1 VRTVDISASKSKK
14 NKTFCTFC
22 GGPPQKKNREH
33 VLPQWL
39 LKLTG
44 DPHRKVYLGRDYTK
58 NGFRE
63 LPYSKLTV
71 PACTDC
77 NSKYAKLERKIA
89 PIVETILANGPLT
102 RDDLILLLD
111 WFDKVRVGMWTWYYH
126 MDKNMAG
133 IDPLYAIDQ
142 RTSRRDRMLIINR
155 TSDAVQDLTY
165 RGCDLPS
172 FYYTPSCFNL
182 MINQYSF
189 TNISSP
195 FFLGKDIGLP
205 YPACSEMMSNGH
217 AVYSMLPGSNE
228 TKIITLSEDFPIRST
243 KIFQPIWADF
253 QTLDFYDNDFVRSMA
268 LDYEAGVGKVFL
280 EKSATLR
287 TLGAEPTT
295 DWVPDIG
302 PNTYVSRYLLSKA
315 TITLQDRIDNFAP
328 SADNLPEEE
337 RTHLREVLRTNHEA
351 NMLLLSQLTERWKAT
366 LHLL

>member
-1 VRTVDISASKSKK
+1 MDTSASGSKK

-44 DPHRKVYLGRDYTK
+44 DLHRKVCLGRDHAK
-58 NGFRE
+58 NAFRE

-71 PACTDC
+71 PACADC

-89 PIVETILANGPLT
+89 PIVETILENDPLT
-102 RDDLILLLD
+102 QDDFILLLD

-133 IDPLYAIDQ
+133 IDPLFAIDQ
-142 RTSRRDRMLIINR
+142 RISRRDRMLIINR
-155 TSDAVQDLTY
+155 TSDTVKDLTY
-165 RGCDLPS
+165 RGCDLPC

-182 MINQYSF
+182 TINQYSF

-205 YPACSEMMSNGH
+205 YPAHSEMMRDRH
-217 AVYSMLPGSNE
+217 AMYSMLPGSNQA
-228 TKIITLSEDFPIRST
+228 KIITLTEDFPIRCT
-243 KIFQPIWADF
+243 KVFQPIWTDF
-253 QTLDFYDNDFVRSMA
+253 QALDFYENDFVHSIA
-268 LDYEAGVGKVFL
+268 LDYSNGIGKLFL
-280 EKSATLR
+280 EKASTLR
-287 TLGAEPTT
+287 TLDAEPTT

-315 TITLQDRIDNFAP
+315 TITLQDRIDVLAP
-328 SADNLPEEE
+328 SPDNLPDEE

-351 NMLLLSQLTERWKAT
+351 NILLLSRLAERWKAT
-366 LHLL
+366 LHL